1 MTTSII
7 VTLCILLLLAY
18 AFDISSAKTKIPS
31 VVLLLALGWGLKQA
45 LDFFQITMPNLSG
58 VLPVLGT
65 IGLILIVL
73 EGSLELEVN
82 RSKLGFVGKSALMA
96 FLPLVVVSIGL
107 AYAFVWGGAPSFKTA
122 LANAIPLAVISSAVA
137 IPSAQNFGPTTRE
150 FITYESSL
158 SDIFGVIFF
167 NFIVLN
173 PSIDAQSVGLFF
185 VEIVGIL
192 GVTFVATLGLSYML
206 SKINHHVKFVPI
218 VLMIILIYAI
228 AKEYHL
234 PALVFILFFGLFL
247 QNLDELK
254 HISFINKLHPEIL
267 NRETHKFREFI
278 GEAAFLI
285 RALFFLLFGYLINTK
300 ELLNPQ
306 TAVWALAITG
316 GIFVTR
322 GIFLKLF
329 GFPVMPGLFLAPRGL
344 ITILLFL
351 SIPISQSFELSNESL
366 VIQVIIF
373 AALVMM
379 IGLMFTKKPHP
390 GARKNRL
397 EEKHTDEPTQ

>member
-1 MTTSII
+1 MTTPII
-7 VTLCILLLLAY
+7 VTLCVLLLLAY

-82 RSKLGFVGKSALMA
+82 RGKLGFVGKSALMA
-96 FLPLVVVSIGL
+96 FLPLVLVSLGI
-107 AYAFVWGGAPSFKTA
+107 AYAFVWGGAPSFKIA

-173 PSIDAQSVGLFF
+173 ATIDASSIGLFF
-185 VEIVGIL
+185 VEILGIL
-192 GVTFVATLGLSYML
+192 VVTFVATLGLSFML
-206 SKINHHVKFVPI
+206 SKITHHVKFVPI
-218 VLMIILIYAI
+218 VIMIILIYAI

-254 HISFINKLHPEIL
+254 QISFINKLHPEIL
-267 NRETHKFREFI
+267 NREAHKFSEFI

-285 RALFFLLFGYLINTK
+285 RALFFLLFGYLIQTD

-306 TAVWALAITG
+306 TAIWALAITG

-329 GFPVMPGLFLAPRGL
+329 GFPIVPGLFLAPRGL

-351 SIPISQSFELSNESL
+351 SIPLSQTFKLVNESL

-379 IGLMFTKKPHP
+379 TGMMFTKKQA
-390 GARKNRL
+390 GESRKHL
-397 EEKHTDEPTQ
+397 TEKAPDYTEL